1 MTGTD
6 SNYRT
11 ERYPR
16 IVEEAA
22 RLKPDAVLDC
32 KAICQDEQGRADFD
46 RLHSRC
52 FEDEA
57 TACAF
62 DLLKLDGDD
71 LRRQPLSERKAALRK
86 LLKRSNVGIQYV
98 AHCDLD
104 GEEAFQAAGEWQ
116 LDWTACICGHSSGRA
131 CACTGILLCG
141 LPGWVRRLSARVR
154 FLRLPVRAKIR
165 PVRAK
170 I

>member
-104 GEEAFQAAGEWQ
+104 GEEAFQAAGE
-116 LDWTACICGHSSGRA
+116 LGLEGIVSKRLAGPYRSGHCKSW
-131 CACTGILLCG
+131 IK
-141 LPGWVRRLSARVR
+141 VRNSKSPAY
-154 FLRLPVRAKIR
+154 LRIGDGTF
-165 PVRAK
+165 
-170 I
+170 